1 MLDFNLGERLTTI
14 QGFLRQFARDVLRP
28 TSIEYDRREHEKP
41 IEVLRQV
48 NELMQTGMLAYRKP
62 PQPGEEAPNL
72 TAGGMGS
79 ERSRGLTGVTLGEE
93 VGYGA
98 ASLVLSFPG
107 PGLAGAAI
115 LATGTQQ
122 QKDKWLARYNDDQ
135 IRWGAMAVTEPGCGS
150 DVGAIKATAVRE
162 KDHWILNGRKIFCT
176 NGASADIVVVWATI
190 DASKGKEGIRAFI
203 VEKGTEGFSVGRL
216 EKKLG
221 IRSSETAELVLEN
234 CRVPLDAMLGEE
246 ARSPADGPAK
256 GFKGVMATF
265 DSTRP
270 GVAALAIGIARA
282 SFEYLQERLAEEGY
296 VAAPYGRAR
305 TNMTAVDEALIELEA
320 QIEAARLLT
329 HRAAWMI
336 DQKIPNALEASMAK
350 AKAGKVVVDVCAKA
364 VELLGPEGV
373 TRKHPSEMWL
383 RDSKVFDIFEGTGQ
397 INRLVIARR
406 ILGYSSKE
414 LS

>member
-1 MLDFNLGERLTTI
+1 
-14 QGFLRQFARDVLRP
+14 V
-28 TSIEYDRREHEKP
+28 
-41 IEVLRQV
+41 
-48 NELMQTGMLAYRKP
+48 
-62 PQPGEEAPNL
+62 
-72 TAGGMGS
+72 
-79 ERSRGLTGVTLGEE
+79 
-93 VGYGA
+93 
-98 ASLVLSFPG
+98 
-107 PGLAGAAI
+107 
-115 LATGTQQ
+115 
-122 QKDKWLARYNDDQ
+122 
-135 IRWGAMAVTEPGCGS
+135 
-150 DVGAIKATAVRE
+150 
-162 KDHWILNGRKIFCT
+162 LNGRKIFCT

-190 DASKGKEGIRAFI
+190 DPSKGKEGIRAFV
-203 VEKGTEGFSVGRL
+203 VEKGTPGFSVGRL

-234 CRVPLDAMLGEE
+234 CKVPLDAKLGEE
-246 ARSPADGPAK
+246 NPPAGDGPAK

-282 SFEYLQERLAEEGY
+282 SLEYVQETLQLEGH

-305 TNMTAVDEALIELEA
+305 TNLSATDDALIELEA

-350 AKAGKVVVDVCAKA
+350 AKAGKVVVDVCAKS
-364 VELLGPEGV
+364 VELLGPSGV
-373 TRKHPSEMWL
+373 TRQHPAEMWL

-414 LS
+414 LA

>member
-1 MLDFNLGERLTTI
+1 MLDFNLSETHATI
-14 QGFLRQFARDVLRP
+14 RGFLRQFARDVLRP
-28 TSIEYDRREHEKP
+28 ASVEYDRREHEKP
-41 IEVLRQV
+41 MDVLRQV
-48 NELMQTGMLAYRKP
+48 QELMQTGMMAYRRP
-62 PQPGEEAPNL
+62 PQVGEKDDV
-72 TAGGMGS
+72 TSGGMGGA
-79 ERSRGLTGVTLGEE
+79 RSRGLTGVILGEE

-115 LATGTQQ
+115 LATGTDK
-122 QKDKWLARYNDDQ
+122 QKEKWLARYHDNEV
-135 IRWGAMAVTEPGCGS
+135 RWGAMAVTEPGCGS
-150 DVGAIKATAVRE
+150 DVGAIKTTAVRE
-162 KDHWILNGRKIFCT
+162 GDHWVLNGRKIFCT
-176 NGASADIVVVWATI
+176 NGASADITVVWATV
-190 DASKGKEGIRAFI
+190 DPSRGKEGIRAFVI
-203 VEKGTEGFSVGRL
+203 EKGTPGFSVGRL

-221 IRSSETAELVLEN
+221 IRSSETAELVLDN
-234 CRVPLDAMLGEE
+234 CKLPLDAVLGEE
-246 ARSPADGPAK
+246 TRPAGEGPAK

-296 VAAPYGRAR
+296 LAAPYGRSRSNIA
-305 TNMTAVDEALIELEA
+305 AIDDALIELEA
-320 QIEAARLLT
+320 QIEAARLLAQ
-329 HRAAWMI
+329 RAAWMI

-350 AKAGKVVVDVCAKA
+350 AKAGKVVVEVCAKA

-373 TRKHPSEMWL
+373 TRKHPVEMWL